1 VSRVLCRRNVGNVVS
16 LCRRP
21 ERLGRED
28 TDRRTLI
35 TVVTRTKD
43 DLEAPRST
51 HQITSTTLIPSSMSK
66 KKKRNKKDQQYD
78 QIVDRTSWHP
88 YQHACGYESQIKIE
102 TIESKFRLNLD
113 SQMTFW
119 VKSEPNKD
127 DGPADDIPAY
137 ELTFRHDT
145 PVLDILTAVKEQEGF
160 QESDDLYLIY
170 CDVTLNEGKTLA
182 SYRDMIA
189 KEKQQW
195 AFPYAGVL
203 WVAAEGHVPP
213 KDKMSKVPQYYSN
226 ESVSRNIFHRRNSM
240 KQ

>member
-1 VSRVLCRRNVGNVVS
+1 
-16 LCRRP
+16 
-21 ERLGRED
+21 
-28 TDRRTLI
+28 
-35 TVVTRTKD
+35 
-43 DLEAPRST
+43 
-51 HQITSTTLIPSSMSK
+51 
-66 KKKRNKKDQQYD
+66 
-78 QIVDRTSWHP
+78 
-88 YQHACGYESQIKIE
+88 
-102 TIESKFRLNLD
+102 
-113 SQMTFW
+113 
-119 VKSEPNKD
+119 
-127 DGPADDIPAY
+127 
-137 ELTFRHDT
+137 
-145 PVLDILTAVKEQEGF
+145 VKENEGF
-160 QESDDLYLIY
+160 EESDDLYLIY